1 MCACVHIYICIYVN
15 VCMCVCECIHI
26 YIYMCVCVYLET
38 ASEVET
44 WFSQLIEYVPNGE
57 FEQMIT
63 REGNL

>member
-1 MCACVHIYICIYVN
+1 MNVN
-15 VCMCVCECIHI
+15 VYI
-26 YIYMCVCVYLET
+26 YIYIYVRVCVCVCVYFET